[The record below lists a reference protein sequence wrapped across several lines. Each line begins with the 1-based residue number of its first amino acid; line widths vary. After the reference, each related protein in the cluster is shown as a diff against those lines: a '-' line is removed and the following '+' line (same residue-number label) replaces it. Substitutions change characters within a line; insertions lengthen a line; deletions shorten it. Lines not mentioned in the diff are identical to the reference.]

1 MVEDGATTVNV
12 DQQVMNW
19 IKDSKEWLDAGYLN
33 KTVKGQWNDDWN
45 KAMDLNPKY
54 LHSSSRHG
62 ELTLH

>member
-45 KAMDLNPKY
+45 KAMGSESKV